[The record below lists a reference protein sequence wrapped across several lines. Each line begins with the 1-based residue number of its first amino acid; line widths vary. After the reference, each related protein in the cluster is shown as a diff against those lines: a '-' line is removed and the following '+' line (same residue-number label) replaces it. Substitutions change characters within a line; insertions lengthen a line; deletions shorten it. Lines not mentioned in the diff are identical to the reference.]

1 MGGLAGTTRPDHPYD
16 LPMGA
21 PRITV
26 VGSCNADLVAFV
38 ERAPERGETV
48 SGLRST
54 TGPGGKGANQAIAAA
69 RLGGAVSFV
78 GAVGADA
85 MGAMLRDAL
94 VAAGVDATHLRT
106 VERETGSAHI
116 VVESGGANR
125 IVVVPGAN
133 GSVTSLSDADRQLI
147 AASDLLLVQLELPLA
162 VVLDAGRAAREAG
175 ARVILTPAP
184 VLPLPEDLLEVVD
197 VLVPNQHEAR
207 QLADAADVEEAIAAL
222 SLQVPHVVVTLGEQ
236 GGVHV
241 GPAGERDVF
250 SAPEVDAVDT
260 TAAGD
265 TFVGALAVALGQGQ
279 PWSRALVRAAAAA
292 AISVSRAGASE
303 SMPDTEEVERF
314 LGSS

>member
-1 MGGLAGTTRPDHPYD
+1 M
-16 LPMGA
+16 
-21 PRITV
+21 
-26 VGSCNADLVAFV
+26 
-38 ERAPERGETV
+38 
-48 SGLRST
+48 
-54 TGPGGKGANQAIAAA
+54 
-69 RLGGAVSFV
+69 
-78 GAVGADA
+78 
-85 MGAMLRDAL
+85 
-94 VAAGVDATHLRT
+94 
-106 VERETGSAHI
+106 
-116 VVESGGANR
+116 
-125 IVVVPGAN
+125 
-133 GSVTSLSDADRQLI
+133 
-147 AASDLLLVQLELPLA
+147 
-162 VVLDAGRAAREAG
+162 
-175 ARVILTPAP
+175 ILTPAP

-197 VLVPNQHEAR
+197 VLVPNLHEAR

-222 SLQVPHVVVTLGEQ
+222 SLQVPHVVVTLGDQ

-303 SMPDTEEVERF
+303 SMPDTEEVERL

>member
-1 MGGLAGTTRPDHPYD
+1 
-16 LPMGA
+16 MGA

-26 VGSCNADLVAFV
+26 VGSCNVDLVAFV
-38 ERAPERGETV
+38 EHAPERGETV

-78 GAVGADA
+78 GAVGEDA

-94 VAAGVDATHLRT
+94 VDAGVDVTQLRT
-106 VERETGSAHI
+106 VEQETGSAHI
-116 VVESGGANR
+116 VVESDGANR

-133 GSVTSLSDADRQLI
+133 GLVTLRDADRQLI
-147 AASDLLLVQLELPLA
+147 ASSDLLLLQLELPLA
-162 VVLDAGRAAREAG
+162 VVVEASRAAHDAGV
-175 ARVILTPAP
+175 RVILTPAP
-184 VLPLPEDLLEVVD
+184 AMPLPQELLEVVD

-207 QLADAADVEEAIAAL
+207 QLADAADVGEAIAAL
-222 SLQVPHVVVTLGEQ
+222 SLQVPHVVVTLGER

-241 GPAGERDVF
+241 GPGGERDVF

-279 PWSRALVRAAAAA
+279 LWPRALARAAAAA
-292 AISVSRAGASE
+292 AISVGRAGASE
-303 SMPDTEEVERF
+303 SMPDTREVERF
-314 LGSS
+314 LGRP

>member
-1 MGGLAGTTRPDHPYD
+1 MS
-16 LPMGA
+16 A

-26 VGSCNADLVAFV
+26 VGSCNVDLVAFV
-38 ERAPERGETV
+38 GRAPERGETV
-48 SGLRST
+48 SGLRSAV
-54 TGPGGKGANQAIAAA
+54 GPGGKGANQAIAAA
-69 RLGGAVSFV
+69 RLGGAVSFI
-78 GAVGADA
+78 GAIGADA

-94 VAAGVDATHLRT
+94 VDADVDVTQLRT
-106 VERETGSAHI
+106 VEQETGSAHI

-125 IVVVPGAN
+125 IVVVSGAN
-133 GSVTSLSDADRQLI
+133 GSVTSLSDSDRQLI
-147 AASDLLLVQLELPLA
+147 ASSDLLLVQLELPLA
-162 VVLDAGRAAREAG
+162 VVVEAGRAAREAG
-175 ARVILTPAP
+175 TRVILTPAP
-184 VLPLPEDLLEVVD
+184 VLPLPEELLEVVD

-207 QLADAADVEEAIAAL
+207 QLADAAEVGEAIAAL
-222 SLQVPHVVVTLGEQ
+222 SLQVPHVVVTLGER

-279 PWSRALVRAAAAA
+279 AWSRALVRAAAAA

-303 SMPDTEEVERF
+303 SMPDTHELERF
-314 LGSS
+314 RNR